1 MLKSLILILC
11 SISLAVCG
19 QFSMK
24 VGMNQ
29 IGTISMKGLANL
41 VQILFKMFLN
51 PLVLL
56 GLFLYFISAIFWLV
70 VLSRVDLSF
79 AYPMLGLSYVM
90 VLIIS
95 SILLRENVTALR
107 WLGTFVICFGVFLI
121 TRT

>member
-1 MLKSLILILC
+1 MLASLALIIL
-11 SISLAVCG
+11 SISFAVSG
-19 QFSMK
+19 QLCLK
-24 VGMNQ
+24 VGMNSVGR
-29 IGTISMKGLANL
+29 ISASHLSNLGGTIVMVATT
-41 VQILFKMFLN
+41 
-51 PLVLL
+51 PLVVL
-56 GLFLYFISAIFWLV
+56 GLFLYVIAASIWLV

-95 SILLRENVTALR
+95 SIFLRENVTALR